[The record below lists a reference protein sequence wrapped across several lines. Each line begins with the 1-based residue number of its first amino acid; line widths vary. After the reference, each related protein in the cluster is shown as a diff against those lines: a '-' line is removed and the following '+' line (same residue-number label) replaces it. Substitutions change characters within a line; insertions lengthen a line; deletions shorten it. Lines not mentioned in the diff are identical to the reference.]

1 MKLKFDKL
9 MNLSLKGG
17 EEFTV
22 PEGEL
27 WKISTYQNGASSIRI
42 NKCYVPTENI
52 QTGLVVSGAKIDVLG
67 NRDTSIQSVVFKVV
81 E

>member
-1 MKLKFDKL
+1 MKLKFNRL
-9 MNLSLKGG
+9 INFPLKGG

-27 WKISTYQNGASSIRI
+27 WKISTYQDGASSIRI
-42 NKCYVPTENI
+42 NGCYVPTENI
-52 QTGLVVSGAKIDVLG
+52 QTGLVVSGAKIDALG
-67 NRDTSIQSVVFKVV
+67 SKNTSIQGIAFKVV